1 MTTQPDPLD
10 DAVRALVQ
18 AHQGGHAADDA
29 RLQGAVTSA
38 AQAYAVQERVLARL
52 GEPPGVARYWKSGS
66 PSRADALLHAP
77 LPRRGVCASGQRLDV
92 VLLRHHWI
100 EAEVAL
106 RIGRDVAPQ
115 EARSLTVESARAL
128 VDAMCVSVEVVD
140 SRWASARA
148 AAPLLKLADFL
159 VHGAL
164 VLGDFVPFVDRDWAA
179 QQCRVRIGAG
189 EPRSFTG
196 SLGIGDPAWVLPAW
210 LQHATRNGGTVA
222 AGTVVTTGTWCGLL
236 EAKAGD
242 TVMAE
247 FPGIGTATA
256 RL

>member
-1 MTTQPDPLD
+1 
-10 DAVRALVQ
+10 
-18 AHQGGHAADDA
+18 
-29 RLQGAVTSA
+29 
-38 AQAYAVQERVLARL
+38 VQERVLAAL

-77 LPRRGVCASGQRLDV
+77 LPRRGVRPSGQRLDG

-106 RIGRDVAPQ
+106 RIARDVTPQ
-115 EARSLTVESARAL
+115 DAQALAMESARAL
-128 VDAMCVSVEVVD
+128 VDAMCVSIEVVD
-140 SRWASARA
+140 SRWAAARA
-148 AAPLLKLADFL
+148 APPLLKLADFL

-164 VLGDFVPFVDRDWAA
+164 VLGDFVPFAPRDWSK
-179 QQCRVRIGAG
+179 QECRVRIGTG
-189 EPRSFTG
+189 EWRAFTG

-210 LQHATRNGGTVA
+210 LQHATRHGGSVA

-236 EAKAGD
+236 EAQAGD
-242 TVMAE
+242 TVVAE
-247 FPGIGTATA
+247 FPGIGAATA